1 MAAEAPTTW
10 QVAEAVLVDS
20 AQRGKLIGYARD
32 RFGIAGEDADD
43 LLQETALELVRQQAH
58 VQNPDAFVFAIFRN
72 RCCRFLERRSKGRE
86 VFVSCPETEPPASE
100 TSCGLDDRLALREA
114 LSEISSS
121 CRQILAAHYVEGR
134 TLTDTARVLALRSSG
149 IFKTL
154 SRCLKRLR
162 KCLS

>member
-20 AQRGKLIGYARD
+20 GQRGKLIGYARE
-32 RFGIAGEDADD
+32 RFGIAPEDADD
-43 LLQETALELVRQQAH
+43 LLQETALELIRQQAH
-58 VQNPDAFVFAIFRN
+58 VHNPDGFVFAVFRN
-72 RCCRFLERRSKGRE
+72 RCRRFLEKRSRRRE
-86 VFVSCPETEPPASE
+86 VFAEAAEPDAPSPES
-100 TSCGLDDRLALREA
+100 SCGLDQRLALREA
-114 LSEISSS
+114 LAEVSSA
-121 CRQILAAHYVEGR
+121 CRQILAAHYVEGQ
-134 TLTDTARVLALRSSG
+134 TLTDTAQRLALRSSG

>member
-20 AQRGKLIGYARD
+20 GQRRKLIGYARD
-32 RFGIAGEDADD
+32 RFGIASEDADD
-43 LLQETALELVRQQAH
+43 LLQETALELIRQQAH
-58 VQNPDAFVFAIFRN
+58 VQNPDGFVFAVFRN
-72 RCCRFLERRSKGRE
+72 RCRRFLEKRSRGRE
-86 VFVSCPETEPPASE
+86 VFVPAAEAEAAPPEG
-100 TSCGLDDRLALREA
+100 SCGLDERLALREA
-114 LSEISSS
+114 LAEISPS
-121 CRQILAAHYVEGR
+121 CRQILATYYVEGQ
-134 TLTDTARVLALRSSG
+134 TLTETAHRLARRSSG